1 MYSLMEPSFEI
12 AYLLLGLILSIYVI
26 IKGRNRV
33 PFLLLAGAGL
43 TIVITDSLTIIPNL
57 LGYSFQRF
65 ENLYHLMGVG
75 QNIIS
80 ITTITIYVAVYVL
93 YRIVYKDKINPI
105 IDWFIYGLSITRI
118 ALSIIPVEGI
128 QLSQNYYLLSV
139 LENIPVLGLGIAI
152 SFVSFKFASFKDK
165 YEIREFER
173 LFFESVFVFSSF
185 ALFVN
190 RIIPLIITA
199 LAVIFEISFSSFI
212 GYRYIKKLE

>member
-26 IKGRNRV
+26 IRGRNRV

-65 ENLYHLMGVG
+65 ENLYRLMSVG

-93 YRIVYKDKINPI
+93 YRIVYKDKINPV

-118 ALSIIPVEGI
+118 VLAIIPVEGI

-152 SFVSFKFASFKDK
+152 SFISFKFTSFEDA
-165 YEIREFER
+165 YEIREFKK
-173 LFFESVFVFSSF
+173 LFFENVLVFSSF
-185 ALFVN
+185 VLFVDK
-190 RIIPLIITA
+190 IIPLIITA

>member
-26 IKGRNRV
+26 IRGRNRV

-65 ENLYHLMGVG
+65 ENLYRLMGVG

-93 YRIVYKDKINPI
+93 YRIVYKDKINPV

-118 ALSIIPVEGI
+118 VLAIIPVEGI

-152 SFVSFKFASFKDK
+152 SFISFKFTSFEDA
-165 YEIREFER
+165 YEIREFKK
-173 LFFESVFVFSSF
+173 LFFENVLVFSSF
-185 ALFVN
+185 VLFVDK
-190 RIIPLIITA
+190 IIPLIITA

>member
-65 ENLYHLMGVG
+65 ENLYRLMGVG

-93 YRIVYKDKINPI
+93 YRIVYKDKINPV

-118 ALSIIPVEGI
+118 VLAIIPVEGI

-139 LENIPVLGLGIAI
+139 FENIPVLGLGIAI
-152 SFVSFKFASFKDK
+152 SFISFKFTSFEDA
-165 YEIREFER
+165 YEIREFKK
-173 LFFESVFVFSSF
+173 LFFENVLVFSSF
-185 ALFVN
+185 VLFVDK
-190 RIIPLIITA
+190 IIPLIITA
-199 LAVIFEISFSSFI
+199 LVVIFEISFSSFI